1 MPILIILLY
10 ISCLL
15 RALFGFLAKDI
26 QLNVYLFFINYFYII
41 TTLNWLLNDYLIILI
56 MTFKMTDTFKNKYI
70 DDNTDHD
77 S

>member
-1 MPILIILLY
+1 MSVLIILLY

-15 RALFGFLAKDI
+15 RALFVFLAKDI

-56 MTFKMTDTFKNKYI
+56 MTFKMTDTFNNKYI